1 MRLTVPMFLYEDD
14 AILYIGDN
22 EILFKWDDETSSIF
36 SELDTAD
43 LIELLAILAQSQKEL
58 A

>member
-36 SELDTAD
+36 SEL
-43 LIELLAILAQSQKEL
+43 LAILAQSQKEL
-58 A
+58 AKN